1 MYSYLGR
8 ELSIT
13 ELFRIQDH
21 YYTVN
26 TPREKHAGGKKTK
39 PNKAQMVCL
48 NSGGEKTAISI
59 LTSMWLIRPSSEDR
73 TSAVQSS
80 A

>member
-1 MYSYLGR
+1 MYSCLGR

-21 YYTVN
+21 CYTVN
-26 TPREKHAGGKKTK
+26 TPREKHAGGGTK
-39 PNKAQMVCL
+39 PNKAQIGCL
-48 NSGGEKTAISI
+48 NSRGEKTAISI